1 MEDKLQKSKEIF
13 DGFCEYLKSNDCRFN
28 KDDENLVAFFII
40 KSDNI
45 EIKFI
50 VKAEVNRE
58 TLRIMAMLPVN
69 FGSGKRIDGA
79 MVTTIATS
87 GMANGSFDYDISSGN
102 VMFKIA
108 ESYMGSKIS
117 PAVYDYMVDCAM
129 MTIAEYYGKFLA
141 VSEGKMTVPEF
152 MKA

>member
-1 MEDKLQKSKEIF
+1 MDDKLAVSKDIF
-13 DGFCEYLKSNDCRFN
+13 NRFCEYLKANDCRFN
-28 KDDENLVAFFII
+28 RDDEKLVAFFLV

-45 EIKFI
+45 DVKFLA
-50 VKAEVNRE
+50 VTEAEKE

-79 MVTTIATS
+79 MVTTIASS
-87 GMANGSFDYDISSGN
+87 GMANGSFDYDINNGS
-102 VMFKIA
+102 VMFRMTQ
-108 ESYMGSKIS
+108 SFMDSKIDS
-117 PAVYDYMVDCAM
+117 AVFDYMIDCSM

-152 MKA
+152 LKA